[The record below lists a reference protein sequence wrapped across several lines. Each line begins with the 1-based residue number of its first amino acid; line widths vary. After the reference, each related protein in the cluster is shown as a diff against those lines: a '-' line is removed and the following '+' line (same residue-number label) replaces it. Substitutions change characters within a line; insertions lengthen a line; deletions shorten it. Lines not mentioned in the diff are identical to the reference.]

1 MCVYWLNYYI
11 LFIVNWIDWITCWC
25 WEFDE
30 LKLIM
35 WIVIEKWWVESELD
49 ELLEIDWLIDNWLNC
64 VCVENYVI
72 EKDVEKWDEEWDVEL
87 LMMKEWIEL
96 LRLLIWDCDEL
107 DWNLLIWNVIV
118 ELCELHVFDGNELI
132 VLNGWLICGKPRKKK

>member
-35 WIVIEKWWVESELD
+35 WLLCELLFKSD
-49 ELLEIDWLIDNWLNC
+49 ELKVNLMNCLRLIDLLIIWLNC
-64 VCVENYVI
+64 VCCWEWCEI
-72 EKDVEKWDEEWDVEL
+72 EIQWDEKWDEDWDIDDERL
-87 LMMKEWIEL
+87 NWAIENVD
-96 LRLLIWDCDEL
+96 LRFW
-107 DWNLLIWNVIV
+107 W
-118 ELCELHVFDGNELI
+118 FG
-132 VLNGWLICGKPRKKK
+132 LICWVMWIACVWW